1 MPRPPKLSWE
11 TKHWTPCTLGLLESL
26 PSFERHSWP
35 EANYAGKPLSSRYT
49 GRQGCSKSL
58 EGKRFARP
66 FISKRFYLDPVKG
79 TKILSA
85 EQPNSTVVILVSSR
99 GLRISFLQLRPVIIA
114 AGSDKIVLTCPSLSN
129 VFIRLT
135 DEGRQR

>member
-1 MPRPPKLSWE
+1 MLTGIVLIYYTAQLHPHWE
-11 TKHWTPCTLGLLESL
+11 NLKTPE
-26 PSFERHSWP
+26 
-35 EANYAGKPLSSRYT
+35 K
-49 GRQGCSKSL
+49 QGCSKSL

-66 FISKRFYLDPVKG
+66 FICTRFYLDPVKG

-114 AGSDKIVLTCPSLSN
+114 AGSDKIVLTCPSLNN
-129 VFIRLT
+129 VFNRLT